1 MSEELL
7 ALVAERSGMVFAP
20 NRRGEAQA
28 GIARA
33 MKGAGLQ
40 DDAAYL
46 RFVRRDAQALDD
58 LVDEVTVGETHFM
71 RDPAQMDQIR
81 REVFPALKSR
91 PAGSAPPRVWSA
103 GCATGEEAYSL
114 AILLAEEG
122 LDDGTFILGTDLSA
136 AALARARAASYSDWS
151 MRGVSETFLRDYF
164 RHERKRRVLVDRIR
178 TKVSFERLNLVG
190 AETYAAAGGF
200 GMDLILC
207 RNVLIYFDR
216 ATAGRIAA
224 RLFDSLAPGGVLL
237 TAGADPLLGEYA
249 PFEVEVTRIGLVYR
263 RPRAGSA
270 RGASAQMAPP
280 PPPPPPDE
288 ARPLS
293 GRPAPPPREV
303 SEEALPPP
311 DLAREAFA
319 RVMTLANADGAEA
332 AEWIARGELRHHAL
346 SAPLHYLHAALLLS
360 LERDDEAERAA
371 QRALYLDPSLAVAH
385 FLLGTM
391 LRRRGARPAALRSF
405 RNTRDLCAA
414 RPPDEEVPAGA
425 GERMGALKAAAA
437 MEIEQLEVAVG

>member
-1 MSEELL
+1 MTEELL

-33 MKGAGLQ
+33 MKGAGAQ
-40 DDAAYL
+40 DVAAYL
-46 RFVRRDAQALDD
+46 SFVRRDPAALDD

-71 RDPAQMDQIR
+71 RDPVQMDQIR
-81 REVFPALKSR
+81 REVFPAFKSR
-91 PAGSAPPRVWSA
+91 RVGAAAARVWSA

-122 LDDGTFILGTDLSA
+122 LDDHAFVLGTDLSA

-164 RHERKRRVLVDRIR
+164 RHERRRRVLVDRIR
-178 TKVSFERLNLVG
+178 TKVCFERLNLVG
-190 AETYAAAGGF
+190 AEDYAAVGAY

-207 RNVLIYFDR
+207 RNVLIYFDH
-216 ATAGRIAA
+216 ATAARIAA
-224 RLFDSLAPGGVLL
+224 RLFDCLAEGGVLL

-249 PFEVEVTRIGLVYR
+249 PFEVEVTRVGLVYR

-270 RGASAQMAPP
+270 RAAPAVLVP
-280 PPPPPPDE
+280 APHAPPPDE
-288 ARPLS
+288 TRAAVGP
-293 GRPAPPPREV
+293 GPPPREA
-303 SEEALPPP
+303 STGPSP
-311 DLAREAFA
+311 DLERAAFD

-360 LERDDEAERAA
+360 LERDEEAERAA
-371 QRALYLDPSLAVAH
+371 QRALYLDRSLAVAH
-385 FLLGTM
+385 FLLGTI

-414 RPPDEEVPAGA
+414 RPADEEVPAGT
-425 GERMGALKAAAA
+425 GERMGALRAAAT

>member
-1 MSEELL
+1 MSEEIL

-33 MKGAGLQ
+33 MKGAGAQ
-40 DDAAYL
+40 DVAAYL
-46 RFVRRDAQALDD
+46 DFVRRDARALDH

-71 RDPAQMDQIR
+71 RDPVQMDHIR
-81 REVFPALKSR
+81 REVFPAFKSR
-91 PAGSAPPRVWSA
+91 PAGAARPRVWSA

-122 LDDGTFILGTDLSA
+122 LDDGAFVLGTDLSA

-164 RHERKRRVLVDRIR
+164 RHERRRRVLVDRIR
-178 TKVSFERLNLVG
+178 TKVCFERLNLVG
-190 AETYAAAGGF
+190 AEGYAAVGAY

-207 RNVLIYFDR
+207 RNVLIYFDH
-216 ATAGRIAA
+216 ATAARIAA
-224 RLFDSLAPGGVLL
+224 RLFDCLAEGGVLL

-249 PFEVEVTRIGLVYR
+249 PFDVEVTRVGLVYR
-263 RPRAGSA
+263 RPRPGTA
-270 RGASAQMAPP
+270 RVGPASMAPP
-280 PPPPPPDE
+280 PRPPPADAIRPNRPDVAIPPKTSLPPDPGQ
-288 ARPLS
+288 A
-293 GRPAPPPREV
+293 
-303 SEEALPPP
+303 
-311 DLAREAFA
+311 AFE
-319 RVMTLANADGAEA
+319 RVMALANADGAEA

-346 SAPLHYLHAALLLS
+346 SPTLHYLHAALLLS

-371 QRALYLDPSLAVAH
+371 QRALYLDRSLAVAH
-385 FLLGTM
+385 FLLGTI

-414 RPPDEEVPAGA
+414 RPVDEEVPAGA
-425 GERMGALKAAAA
+425 GERMGALHAAAA
-437 MEIEQLEVAVG
+437 MEIEQLEGTVG